1 MVVLPGFTCCD
12 CQQLVIYATG
22 FTGVGVRRS
31 LRCVS
36 HPTATFGGSVEGR
49 AVFPVPRTISGEF
62 QADINADGS
71 LDEIICGA
79 RFEWEADVS
88 TGQPPRSGLQSYPGY
103 SVLTSRTVVAVEAV
117 YIFPRC
123 GSGDAKLNVRGVER
137 VDGSFIAAHTLRYS
151 KAVASATLATPITF
165 AAGDLVSS
173 SGDYSSAG
181 DGQWT
186 ITPMSH
192 FIQAR
197 GPFLRDYLYP
207 AAGATGGWY
216 DRASGFTVQ
225 YLEDPVEGYG
235 SPPEFSGATPSR
247 RAAPCAQDTGTC
259 GQNFVYGGVTV
270 SRPTVTAQQDS
281 QGTWVAAISTDN
293 AGDCSPNPLP

>member
-49 AVFPVPRTISGEF
+49 AVFPVSRTISGEF
-62 QADINADGS
+62 QADINADGT
-71 LDEIICGA
+71 LDEITCGA
-79 RFEWEADVS
+79 LFEWGSDVS
-88 TGQPPRSGLQSYPGY
+88 TGQPSGFSFQPYPEY
-103 SVLTSRTVVAVEAV
+103 SVLTSRTVVTVEAV

-123 GSGDAKLNVRGVER
+123 GNGDAKLNVRGVER
-137 VDGSFIAAHTLRYS
+137 VNGSFIAAHTLRYS
-151 KAVASATLATPITF
+151 KAVASATLALPITF

-173 SGDYSSAG
+173 SGDYASAG

-192 FIQAR
+192 FIQAK

-207 AAGATGGWY
+207 GDAGVGGWY
-216 DRASGFTVQ
+216 DRVSGFTVQ
-225 YLEDPVEGYG
+225 YLEDPVAGYG
-235 SPPEFSGATPSR
+235 IPPEFSGAFPSR

-270 SRPTVTAQQDS
+270 SRPTVTAEQDS